1 MKALL
6 LREIKSFFGSPIG
19 YLVIAI
25 FLLLNGL
32 FLWVFEGEFNI
43 LNSGFADMS
52 PFFKLAPWIL
62 IFLIPAVTMRSF
74 SDEKKQG
81 TIELLFTKP
90 LSNWDIVNGKF
101 LGAFILIVL
110 AIVPTI
116 IYVFTISHFGN
127 PQGNID
133 MGSTLGSYFG
143 LLFLIAAYTGIGIF
157 ASTLSDNQIVAFIIA
172 VFCCF
177 FFYFGF
183 EGLSSFFDNFNSLFA
198 SLGMDYHYK
207 SMSRGVL
214 DTRDILYF
222 LSVTYI
228 FLQLTIYQLKPIP
241 KTKNNNSSI
250 RSEIKLLLISSVSI
264 VLFNIL
270 SQFFFKRFDLTQDK
284 RYTLSETTL
293 NIIKN
298 VDSPLYVDVYL
309 EGNFPPEFKR
319 LQNETKQLL
328 EEFSAYNSNIVFQ
341 FKNPI
346 EKEEMRVEIM
356 KEFYERGMQ
365 PLSITVEEKG
375 KQSQEVVFPWA
386 QATYGD
392 KFTKVS
398 LLKNLMGASTEEKV
412 ISSVQHLEFGFAE
425 AITKITK
432 EKQKKI
438 AVIKGNGELIEPLI
452 ADFLT
457 TVKESYYIG
466 PFTLDSVAKQ
476 PTQTLAALKKYDLAL
491 IAKPTEAFSEAE
503 KQVLDQF
510 VMHGGKTLW
519 LVDAVTADMDSMYNE
534 TGTILAHP
542 RELNL
547 TDLFFKYGIRMNPLL
562 IKDEYATPIK
572 IATGNQGSETQLQQY
587 NWKFSPF
594 IYPTSTHPIVKNME
608 GIKFEF
614 SSPIELLK
622 NDIKKTVLLSSSEY
636 SKTIGTPTPVSL
648 AMITEET
655 TPEEYAGKGLLP
667 VAVMM
672 EGKFNSAYQNRVL
685 PFADKTFQS
694 SGKETKMIII
704 SDGDV
709 IKNQLDKG
717 MPLELGFDK
726 WTNQLYGN
734 KEFLLNCVN
743 YLLDDNGL
751 INIRSK
757 DVNLPLLNKEEVYTN
772 YTSAQ
777 LITVG
782 LPILILAIFGFLFTF
797 LRKKRYSR

>member
-1 MKALL
+1 MKVA
-6 LREIKSFFGSPIG
+6 KKTAVKQIG
-19 YLVIAI
+19 
-25 FLLLNGL
+25 
-32 FLWVFEGEFNI
+32 
-43 LNSGFADMS
+43 
-52 PFFKLAPWIL
+52 
-62 IFLIPAVTMRSF
+62 
-74 SDEKKQG
+74 
-81 TIELLFTKP
+81 
-90 LSNWDIVNGKF
+90 
-101 LGAFILIVL
+101 
-110 AIVPTI
+110 
-116 IYVFTISHFGN
+116 
-127 PQGNID
+127 
-133 MGSTLGSYFG
+133 
-143 LLFLIAAYTGIGIF
+143 
-157 ASTLSDNQIVAFIIA
+157 
-172 VFCCF
+172 
-177 FFYFGF
+177 
-183 EGLSSFFDNFNSLFA
+183 
-198 SLGMDYHYK
+198 
-207 SMSRGVL
+207 
-214 DTRDILYF
+214 
-222 LSVTYI
+222 
-228 FLQLTIYQLKPIP
+228 
-241 KTKNNNSSI
+241 
-250 RSEIKLLLISSVSI
+250 SI
-264 VLFNIL
+264 VVVLVVLNLL
-270 SQFFFKRFDLTQDK
+270 SHYFFKRFDLTQDQ

-293 NIIKN
+293 KIIKKI
-298 VDSPLYVDVYL
+298 DSPLYIDVYL

-346 EKEEMRVEIM
+346 EKESMRVEVM
-356 KEFYERGMQ
+356 KAFYERGMQ

-425 AITKITK
+425 AITKISK

-438 AVIKGNGELIEPLI
+438 AVIRGNGELHDIFI
-452 ADFLT
+452 ADF
-457 TVKESYYIG
+457 VKSVRESYYIG
-466 PFTLDSVAKQ
+466 TFTLDSVQKQ
-476 PTQTLAALKKYDLAL
+476 QPKQTLEALKKYDLAI
-491 IAKPTEAFSEAE
+491 IAKPTEAFTEAE
-503 KQVLDQF
+503 KQVVDQF
-510 VMHGGKTLW
+510 IMNGGKTLW
-519 LVDAVTADMDSMYNE
+519 LMDAVAADMDSLYNE
-534 TGTILAHP
+534 TGTILAYP

-572 IATGNQGSETQLQQY
+572 IATGSQGSETQLQQY
-587 NWKFSPF
+587 NWKFAPF

-614 SSPIELLK
+614 TSPIELLT
-622 NDIKKTVLLSSSEY
+622 NDLKKTVLLSSSEY
-636 SKTIGTPTPVSL
+636 SKTIGTPTPISL
-648 AMITEET
+648 ASISEET

-672 EGKFNSAYQNRVL
+672 EGKFKSAYQNRIL
-685 PFADKTFQS
+685 PFADSQFKAV
-694 SGKETKMIII
+694 GKDNKMIVI

-757 DVNLPLLNKEEVYTN
+757 DVDLPLLNKEEVYAN

-782 LPILILAIFGFLFTF
+782 LPLLILALFGFLFTF

>member
-1 MKALL
+1 MVMAANKSNAL
-6 LREIKSFFGSPIG
+6 KQFGI
-19 YLVIAI
+19 V
-25 FLLLNGL
+25 FL
-32 FLWVFEGEFNI
+32 
-43 LNSGFADMS
+43 A
-52 PFFKLAPWIL
+52 
-62 IFLIPAVTMRSF
+62 
-74 SDEKKQG
+74 
-81 TIELLFTKP
+81 
-90 LSNWDIVNGKF
+90 
-101 LGAFILIVL
+101 LIVINL
-110 AIVPTI
+110 
-116 IYVFTISHFGN
+116 ISH
-127 PQGNID
+127 
-133 MGSTLGSYFG
+133 
-143 LLFLIAAYTGIGIF
+143 
-157 ASTLSDNQIVAFIIA
+157 
-172 VFCCF
+172 
-177 FFYFGF
+177 
-183 EGLSSFFDNFNSLFA
+183 
-198 SLGMDYHYK
+198 
-207 SMSRGVL
+207 
-214 DTRDILYF
+214 
-222 LSVTYI
+222 
-228 FLQLTIYQLKPIP
+228 
-241 KTKNNNSSI
+241 
-250 RSEIKLLLISSVSI
+250 
-264 VLFNIL
+264 
-270 SQFFFKRFDLTQDK
+270 FFFKRFDLTQDK

-298 VDSPLYVDVYL
+298 VDSPLYIDVYL
-309 EGNFPPEFKR
+309 DGNFPPEFKR

-346 EKEEMRVEIM
+346 EKETMRVEVM

-365 PLSITVEEKG
+365 PLSITVEDKG

-476 PTQTLAALKKYDLAL
+476 PVQTLAALKKYDLAL

-510 VMHGGKTLW
+510 IMNGGKTLW
-519 LVDAVTADMDSMYNE
+519 LVDAVSADMDSMYNE

-547 TDLFFKYGIRMNPLL
+547 TDLFFKYGIRMNPVL

-572 IATGNQGSETQLQQY
+572 IASGNQGSETQLQQY

-622 NDIKKTVLLSSSEY
+622 NDVKKTVLLSSSEY
-636 SKTIGTPTPVSL
+636 SKTIGTPAPISL
-648 AMITEET
+648 SSITEET

-667 VAVMM
+667 VSVMM

-694 SGKETKMIII
+694 VGKETKMIVI

-757 DVNLPLLNKEEVYTN
+757 DVDLPLLNKEEVYAN

-782 LPILILAIFGFLFTF
+782 LPILILAIFGFLFTY

>member
-1 MKALL
+1 MVMVVNKSNAL
-6 LREIKSFFGSPIG
+6 KQFGI
-19 YLVIAI
+19 V
-25 FLLLNGL
+25 FL
-32 FLWVFEGEFNI
+32 
-43 LNSGFADMS
+43 A
-52 PFFKLAPWIL
+52 
-62 IFLIPAVTMRSF
+62 
-74 SDEKKQG
+74 
-81 TIELLFTKP
+81 
-90 LSNWDIVNGKF
+90 
-101 LGAFILIVL
+101 LIVINL
-110 AIVPTI
+110 
-116 IYVFTISHFGN
+116 ISH
-127 PQGNID
+127 
-133 MGSTLGSYFG
+133 
-143 LLFLIAAYTGIGIF
+143 
-157 ASTLSDNQIVAFIIA
+157 
-172 VFCCF
+172 
-177 FFYFGF
+177 
-183 EGLSSFFDNFNSLFA
+183 
-198 SLGMDYHYK
+198 
-207 SMSRGVL
+207 
-214 DTRDILYF
+214 
-222 LSVTYI
+222 
-228 FLQLTIYQLKPIP
+228 
-241 KTKNNNSSI
+241 
-250 RSEIKLLLISSVSI
+250 
-264 VLFNIL
+264 
-270 SQFFFKRFDLTQDK
+270 FFFKRFDLTQDK

-298 VDSPLYVDVYL
+298 VDSPLYIDVYL
-309 EGNFPPEFKR
+309 DGNFPPEFKR

-346 EKEEMRVEIM
+346 EKETMRVEVM

-365 PLSITVEEKG
+365 PLSITVEDKG

-412 ISSVQHLEFGFAE
+412 ICSVQHLEFGFAE

-466 PFTLDSVAKQ
+466 PFTLDSVANQ
-476 PTQTLAALKKYDLAL
+476 PVQTLAALKKYDLAL

-510 VMHGGKTLW
+510 IMNGGKTLW
-519 LVDAVTADMDSMYNE
+519 LVDAVSADMDSMYNE

-572 IATGNQGSETQLQQY
+572 IASGNQGSETQLQQY

-622 NDIKKTVLLSSSEY
+622 NDVKKTVLLSSSEY
-636 SKTIGTPTPVSL
+636 SKTIGTPAPISL
-648 AMITEET
+648 SSITEET

-672 EGKFNSAYQNRVL
+672 EGKFKSAYQNRVL

-694 SGKETKMIII
+694 VGKETKMIVI

-751 INIRSK
+751 INIRSR
-757 DVNLPLLNKEEVYTN
+757 DVDLPLLNKEEVYAN

-782 LPILILAIFGFLFTF
+782 LPILILAIFGFLFTY

>member
-1 MKALL
+1 MVMAANKSNAL
-6 LREIKSFFGSPIG
+6 KQFGI
-19 YLVIAI
+19 V
-25 FLLLNGL
+25 FL
-32 FLWVFEGEFNI
+32 
-43 LNSGFADMS
+43 A
-52 PFFKLAPWIL
+52 
-62 IFLIPAVTMRSF
+62 
-74 SDEKKQG
+74 
-81 TIELLFTKP
+81 
-90 LSNWDIVNGKF
+90 
-101 LGAFILIVL
+101 LIVINL
-110 AIVPTI
+110 
-116 IYVFTISHFGN
+116 ISH
-127 PQGNID
+127 
-133 MGSTLGSYFG
+133 
-143 LLFLIAAYTGIGIF
+143 
-157 ASTLSDNQIVAFIIA
+157 
-172 VFCCF
+172 
-177 FFYFGF
+177 
-183 EGLSSFFDNFNSLFA
+183 
-198 SLGMDYHYK
+198 
-207 SMSRGVL
+207 
-214 DTRDILYF
+214 
-222 LSVTYI
+222 
-228 FLQLTIYQLKPIP
+228 
-241 KTKNNNSSI
+241 
-250 RSEIKLLLISSVSI
+250 
-264 VLFNIL
+264 
-270 SQFFFKRFDLTQDK
+270 FFFKRFDLTQDK

-298 VDSPLYVDVYL
+298 VDSPLYIDVYL
-309 EGNFPPEFKR
+309 DGNFPPEFKR

-346 EKEEMRVEIM
+346 EKESMRVEVM

-425 AITKITK
+425 AITKISK

-476 PTQTLAALKKYDLAL
+476 PVQTLAALKKYDLAL
-491 IAKPTEAFSEAE
+491 IAKPTEAFTEAE

-510 VMHGGKTLW
+510 IMNGGKTLW
-519 LVDAVTADMDSMYNE
+519 LVDAVAADMDSMYNE
-534 TGTILAHP
+534 TGTILAYP

-547 TDLFFKYGIRMNPLL
+547 TDLFFKYGIRMNPQL

-572 IATGNQGSETQLQQY
+572 IASGNQGSETQLQEY

-594 IYPTSTHPIVKNME
+594 IYATSTHPIVKNME

-622 NDIKKTVLLSSSEY
+622 NEVKKTVLLSSSEY
-636 SKTIGTPTPVSL
+636 SKPIGTPTPISL
-648 AMITEET
+648 ELVTEET

-694 SGKETKMIII
+694 IGKETKMIII

-717 MPLELGFDK
+717 APLELGFDK

-757 DVNLPLLNKEEVYTN
+757 DVDLPLLNKEEVYAN

-782 LPILILAIFGFLFTF
+782 LPIVILAIFGFLFTF

>member
-1 MKALL
+1 MVMAANKSNAL
-6 LREIKSFFGSPIG
+6 KQFGI
-19 YLVIAI
+19 V
-25 FLLLNGL
+25 FL
-32 FLWVFEGEFNI
+32 
-43 LNSGFADMS
+43 A
-52 PFFKLAPWIL
+52 
-62 IFLIPAVTMRSF
+62 
-74 SDEKKQG
+74 
-81 TIELLFTKP
+81 
-90 LSNWDIVNGKF
+90 
-101 LGAFILIVL
+101 LIVINL
-110 AIVPTI
+110 
-116 IYVFTISHFGN
+116 ISH
-127 PQGNID
+127 
-133 MGSTLGSYFG
+133 
-143 LLFLIAAYTGIGIF
+143 
-157 ASTLSDNQIVAFIIA
+157 
-172 VFCCF
+172 
-177 FFYFGF
+177 
-183 EGLSSFFDNFNSLFA
+183 
-198 SLGMDYHYK
+198 
-207 SMSRGVL
+207 
-214 DTRDILYF
+214 
-222 LSVTYI
+222 
-228 FLQLTIYQLKPIP
+228 
-241 KTKNNNSSI
+241 
-250 RSEIKLLLISSVSI
+250 
-264 VLFNIL
+264 
-270 SQFFFKRFDLTQDK
+270 FFFKRFDLTQDK

-298 VDSPLYVDVYL
+298 IDSPLYIDVYL
-309 EGNFPPEFKR
+309 DGNFPPEFKR

-346 EKEEMRVEIM
+346 EKETMRVEVM

-365 PLSITVEEKG
+365 PLSITVEDKG

-476 PTQTLAALKKYDLAL
+476 PVQTLAALKKYDLAL

-510 VMHGGKTLW
+510 IMNGGKALW
-519 LVDAVTADMDSMYNE
+519 LVDAVAADMDSMYNE
-534 TGTILAHP
+534 MGTILAYP

-547 TDLFFKYGIRMNPLL
+547 TDLFFKYGIRMNTQL

-572 IATGNQGSETQLQQY
+572 IASGNQGSETQLKQY

-622 NDIKKTVLLSSSEY
+622 NDVKKTVLLSSSEY
-636 SKTIGTPTPVSL
+636 SKTIGTPAPISL
-648 AMITEET
+648 SLITEET

-672 EGKFNSAYQNRVL
+672 EGKFKSAYQNRVL

-694 SGKETKMIII
+694 VGKETKMIVI

-709 IKNQLDKG
+709 IKNQIDKG

-757 DVNLPLLNKEEVYTN
+757 DVDLPLLNKEEVYAN

-782 LPILILAIFGFLFTF
+782 LPILILAIFGFLFTY

>member
-1 MKALL
+1 MVMAANKIKALNQL
-6 LREIKSFFGSPIG
+6 GI
-19 YLVIAI
+19 V
-25 FLLLNGL
+25 FL
-32 FLWVFEGEFNI
+32 
-43 LNSGFADMS
+43 A
-52 PFFKLAPWIL
+52 
-62 IFLIPAVTMRSF
+62 
-74 SDEKKQG
+74 
-81 TIELLFTKP
+81 
-90 LSNWDIVNGKF
+90 
-101 LGAFILIVL
+101 LIVINL
-110 AIVPTI
+110 
-116 IYVFTISHFGN
+116 ISH
-127 PQGNID
+127 
-133 MGSTLGSYFG
+133 
-143 LLFLIAAYTGIGIF
+143 
-157 ASTLSDNQIVAFIIA
+157 
-172 VFCCF
+172 
-177 FFYFGF
+177 
-183 EGLSSFFDNFNSLFA
+183 
-198 SLGMDYHYK
+198 
-207 SMSRGVL
+207 
-214 DTRDILYF
+214 
-222 LSVTYI
+222 
-228 FLQLTIYQLKPIP
+228 
-241 KTKNNNSSI
+241 
-250 RSEIKLLLISSVSI
+250 
-264 VLFNIL
+264 
-270 SQFFFKRFDLTQDK
+270 FFFKRFDLTQDK

-298 VDSPLYVDVYL
+298 IDSPLYIDVYL
-309 EGNFPPEFKR
+309 DGNFPPEFKR

-346 EKEEMRVEIM
+346 EKEAMRVEVM

-365 PLSITVEEKG
+365 PLSITVEDKG

-466 PFTLDSVAKQ
+466 PFTLDSVANQ
-476 PTQTLAALKKYDLAL
+476 PVQTLAALKKYDLAL

-510 VMHGGKTLW
+510 IMNGGKTLW
-519 LVDAVTADMDSMYNE
+519 LVDAVSADMDSMYNE

-572 IATGNQGSETQLQQY
+572 IASGNQGSETQLQQY

-622 NDIKKTVLLSSSEY
+622 NDVKKTVLLSSSEY
-636 SKTIGTPTPVSL
+636 SKTIGTPAPISL
-648 AMITEET
+648 SLINEET

-672 EGKFNSAYQNRVL
+672 EGKFKSAYQNRVL
-685 PFADKTFQS
+685 PFDDKTFQS
-694 SGKETKMIII
+694 VGKETKMIVI

-709 IKNQLDKG
+709 IKNQFDKG

-757 DVNLPLLNKEEVYTN
+757 DVDLPLLNKEEVYAN

-782 LPILILAIFGFLFTF
+782 LPILILAIFGFLFTY